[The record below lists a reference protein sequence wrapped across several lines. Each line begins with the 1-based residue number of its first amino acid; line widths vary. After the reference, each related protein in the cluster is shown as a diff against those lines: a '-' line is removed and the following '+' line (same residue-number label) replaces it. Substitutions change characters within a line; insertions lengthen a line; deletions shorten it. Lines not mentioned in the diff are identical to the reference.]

1 MAKKKETT
9 TTESTISIEA
19 IRTTKMR
26 VKLIGTSDL
35 ILNKKARSFE
45 REEIFKQSHPKGTKI
60 PSNIQQPYNMWEK
73 LITSINWRDPI
84 VYHDE
89 DYSLYTEEEWKDYME
104 NNAPCILGKAFQESF
119 KETFI
124 SCGFKDSTGKSGAD
138 LKRTVSVSVK
148 NPITFV
154 QAGYD
159 QHLAMTNGLNKVN
172 VLTQQNQFTGWTCDI
187 EIAFLD
193 GTFPKETILTLVQ
206 MSGNFIGVGSRRG
219 EGYGRYTIGIVETEG
234 N

>member
-1 MAKKKETT
+1 MTKKTNTQTTETT
-9 TTESTISIEA
+9 INLEA
-19 IRTTKMR
+19 IRTTKLK

-60 PSNIQQPYNMWEK
+60 PAEFQQPYNMWEK

-84 VYHDE
+84 TFHDD
-89 DYSLYTEEEWKDYME
+89 DYSLYCEDEWKNYME

-119 KETFI
+119 KEAFI

-138 LKRTVSVSVK
+138 LKRTVSFSVK
-148 NPITFV
+148 NPITFA

-172 VLTQQNQFTGWTCDI
+172 VLTQQNQFSGWACDI
-187 EIAFLD
+187 EITFLE
-193 GTFPKETILTLVQ
+193 GTFPTETILALAAVA
-206 MSGNFIGVGSRRG
+206 GNFIGVGSRRG
-219 EGYGRYTIGIVETEG
+219 EGFGRYEIGTVTVE
-234 N
+234 